1 MLSYKFRWCNVLI
14 NFRYGF
20 LILRGLGGIAGAMSE
35 LCPPKISRLVL
46 ISIKAIPSG

>member
-1 MLSYKFRWCNVLI
+1 MLI

-35 LCPPKISRLVL
+35 LSPPPKD
-46 ISIKAIPSG
+46 K